1 MANNQKQF
9 LDQSIVKHLAGS
21 RAYGT
26 STPESDTD
34 YRGIFLAT
42 KEYIM
47 TPFYN
52 VKEVSDSTE
61 EDTKFYELNQY
72 MQLYLQANPNILES
86 LWVDPSD
93 IIESTEIYD
102 YLRKHNAELLSSK
115 IAFTY
120 TGYAHNQVTRMKNHH
135 GWMDKERTAE
145 RRLEEIITLNPF
157 DIVKDW
163 MHSTFPDYL
172 VQRVL
177 KDKHLVKTS
186 IDIDF
191 EKYMRDTSL
200 QLVSSI
206 PLKQYHFVKL
216 VHNYSTE
223 KVLDRDFNLLNYNQ
237 GYELIHYGENIFA
250 LVKNKN
256 ESTINGDG
264 SLRYFNKERTTEEL
278 KTYPELIVKF
288 NDKEWNENSDN
299 RKNYH
304 KWKKNRNS
312 KRSQLESLYGY
323 DSKFA
328 MHTIRLL
335 NTAEEALSTGNV
347 YVKRPDAAFLLDIR
361 NGKFTYNE
369 IMEMYNDKQ
378 YNIREVLYK
387 NSVLPKKPNIKL
399 ATQVL
404 LDIREMQYY
413 GKKP

>member
-1 MANNQKQF
+1 MNNNF
-9 LDQSIVKHLAGS
+9 LEQTIVKHLAGS
-21 RAYGT
+21 QAYGT

-34 YRGIFLAT
+34 YRGIFVAN
-42 KEYIM
+42 KEFIW

-52 VKEVSDSTE
+52 VKEVNDTSE

-72 MQLYLQANPNILES
+72 MKLYLTANPNILES

-93 IIESTEIYD
+93 IVESTELYD
-102 YLRKHNAELLSSK
+102 YLRSYNAELLSTK

-120 TGYAHNQVTRMKNHH
+120 TGYAYNQVTRMKNHH

-145 RRLEEIITLNPF
+145 RRLNEILLDFPNP
-157 DIVKDW
+157 DVVQW
-163 MHSTFPDYL
+163 MYDTFPDYL
-172 VQRVL
+172 VNRLNVTNL
-177 KDKHLVKTS
+177 TKHNS
-186 IDIDF
+186 GGIDF

-200 QLVSSI
+200 QLVSTH
-206 PLKQYHFVKL
+206 PLKQYHFVRL

-223 KVLDRDFNLLNYNQ
+223 KVLDRDFNLLNYNK

-250 LVKNKN
+250 LIKNDN
-256 ESTINGDG
+256 ESTVNGDG
-264 SLRYFNKERTTEEL
+264 SLRYFNKERTSEEL
-278 KTYPELIVKF
+278 KVQPELIVKF
-288 NDKEWNENSDN
+288 NEKEWKENSEN

-304 KWKKNRNS
+304 KWKKNRNT

-347 YVKRPDAAFLLDIR
+347 HVKRPDAAHLLDIR
-361 NGKFTYNE
+361 NGKYSYDE

-378 YNIREVLYK
+378 HNIREVLYK

-399 ATQVL
+399 ATKVL
-404 LDIREMQYY
+404 LDIREMQWY